1 MRYFWALFPY
11 TTNIVFVLMAI
22 IVGLVLDRSN
32 VNQHL
37 SNQRLQ
43 VLEDAYELQAALE
56 REISEKLWL
65 TEGLASVITV
75 SPDLGQD
82 EYARSAAILVEN
94 TDNVINVAAAPDMV
108 IEFIYPFEGN
118 EATLGVDLT
127 QQDQL
132 VSGLQQAIDSGE
144 TIFTGPVELLQG
156 MQGFITRAAVYIEG
170 AEGGEPELWGIVSLV
185 LDADV
190 LFETV
195 GLGAPGLENA
205 YVIHDGDGLL
215 LAGDE
220 SIMGGDPVATRVI
233 APGVNWELLAA
244 PRDGWSLTPPNRMET
259 WIVLIL
265 ITLGLLAFFRILQW
279 ALNRKEVAETQLEE
293 AVEALSDGFALYD
306 PDGKLTMCNQTYR
319 DLFPR
324 AADIMQPGVSF
335 EQILRRGIETGHFP
349 NAEGREEEWIAERVA
364 AHRNPTEAV
373 EFEMPDGRWLR
384 VEERKTASDH
394 VAGILVDVTQ
404 LKDAVVRSE
413 AASAAKTDFL
423 NTVSHELRTPLSV
436 ILGYNSFMKNL
447 NTLPSYRWLQGD
459 IKTEELDARLATF
472 AKDIKKFSDQ
482 IDTSGKHLMAL
493 IASVLDIAAIEEGT
507 LQLHP
512 ESLSLDQTLN
522 EVVLQLQ
529 VVAQN
534 KGLDLTVDS
543 NVRDVWADPVRL
555 RQILLNII
563 GNALKFTEEGAVTVR
578 SEHSHGRTQIIITD
592 TGPGIAP
599 EVLAS
604 IFDRFKQADATSS
617 RKHGGIGL
625 GLSIAK
631 ELTELHDGSVEVES
645 RVGEGTT
652 FKIILPSHEP
662 DQNGNGKQDVAK
674 QRPSQC
680 A

>member
-1 MRYFWALFPY
+1 MRFFWAVSPY
-11 TTNIVFVLMAI
+11 TTNFVVVAMAI
-22 IVGLVLDRSN
+22 VVGLVLDRAN

-37 SNQRLQ
+37 STQRLQ
-43 VLEDAYELQAALE
+43 VLEDSYELQAALE
-56 REISEKLWL
+56 HEISEKLWL

-94 TDNVINVAAAPDMV
+94 SDNVINVAASPDMV
-108 IEFIYPFEGN
+108 IEFIYPIEGN

-127 QQDQL
+127 QQGQL
-132 VSGLQQAIDSGE
+132 VSGLQQAIDTGE

-170 AEGGEPELWGIVSLV
+170 AEGAEPELWGIVSLV
-185 LDADV
+185 MDAGV

-205 YVIHDGDGLL
+205 YAIHDGDGLL
-215 LAGDE
+215 LAGDA
-220 SIMGGDPVATRVI
+220 SIMELAPVATSVS

-244 PRDGWSLTPPNRMET
+244 PRDGWSLSPPNRMET
-259 WIVLIL
+259 WLVLLL
-265 ITLGLLAFFRILQW
+265 ITLGLLVVFRVLQW
-279 ALNRKEVAETQLEE
+279 ALDRKDVAETQLAE
-293 AVEALSDGFALYD
+293 AVESLSDGFALYD
-306 PDGKLTMCNQTYR
+306 PDGNLTMCNQTYR
-319 DLFPR
+319 DMFPR

-349 NAEGREEEWIAERVA
+349 HAEGREAEWITERVA
-364 AHRNPTEAV
+364 AHRNPTEPV
-373 EFEMPDGRWLR
+373 EFKMPDGRWLR

-447 NTLPSYRWLQGD
+447 SALPSYRWLQGE
-459 IKTEELDARLATF
+459 IKTDDLHDRLETF

-482 IDTSGKHLMAL
+482 IDTSGKQLMAL

-512 ESLSLDQTLN
+512 ENLSLEQTLA
-522 EVVLQLQ
+522 ETVSQLQ
-529 VVAQN
+529 VVAQG
-534 KGLDLTVDS
+534 KGLDLILDASES
-543 NVRDVWADPVRL
+543 NVWADPVRL

-563 GNALKFTEEGAVTVR
+563 GNALKFTESGSVTVR
-578 SEHSHGRTQIIITD
+578 SKRDHAGTHIIVTD
-592 TGPGIAP
+592 TGPGIEP
-599 EVLAS
+599 VVLAS
-604 IFDRFKQADATSS
+604 IFDRFKQADASSS

-631 ELTELHDGSVEVES
+631 ELTELHKGTIQVDSH
-645 RVGEGTT
+645 VGEGTT
-652 FKIILPSHEP
+652 FKVTLPSHEP
-662 DQNGNGKQDVAK
+662 EQNGHKKQDVAS
-674 QRPSQC
+674 QLPSQC

>member
-1 MRYFWALFPY
+1 MRYFSAIFPY
-11 TTNIVFVLMAI
+11 ATNIVVVAMAI
-22 IVGLVLDRSN
+22 IVGLVLDRAN

-37 SNQRLQ
+37 SDQRLQ

-75 SPDLGQD
+75 SPGLSQA
-82 EYARSAAILVEN
+82 EYARSASLLVEN
-94 TDNVINVAAAPDMV
+94 TSNVINVAASPDFV
-108 IEFIYPFEGN
+108 IEYVYPIEGN
-118 EATLGVDLT
+118 EAALGVNLIQRDT
-127 QQDQL
+127 L
-132 VSGLQQAIDSGE
+132 VAGIEQAIETGE
-144 TIFTGPVELLQG
+144 TIFTGPVELVQG
-156 MQGFITRAAVYIEG
+156 GQGFITRAAVYIES

-185 LDADV
+185 MDADGM
-190 LFETV
+190 FETL
-195 GLGAPGLENA
+195 GFGAPGQENTYA
-205 YVIHDGDGLL
+205 IHDGDNLL

-220 SIMGGDPVATRVI
+220 AAMALNPVATRVI
-233 APGVNWELLAA
+233 APGVNWVLHAA

-259 WIVLIL
+259 WIALIL
-265 ITLGLLAFFRILQW
+265 ITLGLLAVFRVLQW
-279 ALNRKEVAETQLEE
+279 ALDRKDVAETQLAE
-293 AVEALSDGFALYD
+293 AVESLSDGFALYD
-306 PDGKLTMCNQTYR
+306 SNGKLTMCNQTYR

-384 VEERKTASDH
+384 VEERKTASDN

-404 LKDAVVRSE
+404 LKEAVVRSE
-413 AASAAKTDFL
+413 AANAAKTDFL

-459 IKTEELDARLATF
+459 IKTDELNARLNTF

-512 ESLSLDQTLN
+512 ESLSLEQTLN
-522 EVVLQLQ
+522 EVVVQLQ

-534 KGLDLTVDS
+534 KGIDLTVDS
-543 NVRDVWADPVRL
+543 NVSDVWADPVRL

-563 GNALKFTEEGAVTVR
+563 GNALKFTETGSVTVR
-578 SEHSHGRTQIIITD
+578 SEQDHGRTQIIITD
-592 TGPGIAP
+592 TGPGIEP

-604 IFDRFKQADATSS
+604 IFDRFKQADASSS

-631 ELTELHDGSVEVES
+631 ELTELHNGFVEVES

-652 FKIILPSHEP
+652 FKINLPSHEP
-662 DQNGNGKQDVAK
+662 EQNGNGKQDVAK